1 MPASLAAVAVAAPG
15 EAAELR
21 TGAAEPGKAW
31 SKPAEADNA
40 NGPAQKHPEARK
52 HPPIG
57 HFEGTPQRVAGPSA
71 NSRLAG
77 VVVVR
82 VVVGRGA
89 RARWRDGC

>member
-1 MPASLAAVAVAAPG
+1 MPASQAAVAVAAPG

-57 HFEGTPQRVAGPSA
+57 HFEGTPGGHQQFVSGRNGKRQPSR
-71 NSRLAG
+71 NHCKHWLK
-77 VVVVR
+77 
-82 VVVGRGA
+82 
-89 RARWRDGC
+89 